1 MRVHKNTRG
10 AVAKTIMFRGER
22 SKPAKGYYVGCL
34 TVKKLSF
41 LISNFLISNNVA
53 KSFVGLSLYDYL

>member
-41 LISNFLISNNVA
+41 LISNNVA